1 MELELGRLSLFQ
13 QEVREEEEA
22 YKLHEAQKAVMRLQ
36 QHKKSSQNMQL
47 KRQQLMKSGQK
58 LSFFFLICFLPIA
71 FVYLDCVFSCEC
83 VLGGH
88 ILNLN

>member
-58 LSFFFLICFLPIA
+58 LSFFFPNLFSAYSICIFRL
-71 FVYLDCVFSCEC
+71 CVFM
-83 VLGGH
+83 
-88 ILNLN
+88 